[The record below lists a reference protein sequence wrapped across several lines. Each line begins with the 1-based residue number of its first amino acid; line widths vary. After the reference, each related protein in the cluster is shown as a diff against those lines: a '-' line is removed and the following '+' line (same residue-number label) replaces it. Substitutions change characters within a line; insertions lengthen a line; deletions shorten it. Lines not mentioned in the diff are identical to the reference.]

1 LAQASAPEVELPGLW
16 TSSPLASRPAFAG
29 AGWERPP
36 SPAFDPERAPRPT
49 GSVPLLRAVGQV
61 GATYLVAEGPDG
73 LYLIDQ
79 HAAHERI
86 LFERLTDA
94 RASATLQSQAL
105 LELEPV
111 QLSRAEA
118 AQLEALAGALA
129 GIGLV
134 VEPFGGDSVRVR
146 TLPALLSDLDPGEA
160 VHTALGDFEEDETP
174 LEGEV
179 EVRLAARV
187 CKRAAIRAGQILSL
201 VEQEALLRQL
211 EDCRSPRTCP
221 HGRPTMIHI
230 SVEALERQFGRRG

>member
-1 LAQASAPEVELPGLW
+1 
-16 TSSPLASRPAFAG
+16 
-29 AGWERPP
+29 
-36 SPAFDPERAPRPT
+36 
-49 GSVPLLRAVGQV
+49 VPLLRAVGQI

-86 LFERLTDA
+86 LFERLSDA
-94 RASATLQSQAL
+94 RAAGSPPLQTLM
-105 LELEPV
+105 ELEPV
-111 QLSRAEA
+111 PLSRAEA
-118 AQLEALAGALA
+118 AQFEAVGAALER
-129 GIGLV
+129 IGLV

-146 TLPALLSDLDPGEA
+146 ALPALLADLDPAAA

-179 EVRLAARV
+179 EARLAARV

-201 VEQEALLRQL
+201 REQEELIRAL
-211 EDCRSPRTCP
+211 EACRSPRTCP

-230 SVEALERQFGRRG
+230 SVQALERQFGRR